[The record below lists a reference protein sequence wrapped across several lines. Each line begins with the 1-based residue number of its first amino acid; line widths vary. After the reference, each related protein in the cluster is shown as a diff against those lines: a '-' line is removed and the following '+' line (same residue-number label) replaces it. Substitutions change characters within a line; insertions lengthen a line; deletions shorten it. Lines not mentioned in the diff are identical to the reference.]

1 MKAAVLFET
10 KGKLSVENVDIS
22 EPKKD
27 EVLVKIKASGLCHTD
42 WETMHGYQPVNLP
55 AIIGHEGAG
64 VVEAVGEGVD
74 NVSVGDNVICSWN
87 PNCGICFY
95 CDNGQ
100 PILCEV
106 QKKYNSQGVLFDGTT
121 RASLNGQN
129 LHYYSLVSTHAEYTI
144 IPKQGAVK
152 VRKDFPLD
160 RASLLG
166 CAVMTGYGGA
176 GNIKPETSVV
186 VIGCGAV
193 GLSAIQGARISGAS
207 KIIAVDIFDNKLEF
221 AKKVGA
227 THTINSK
234 IDNPI
239 EACLEITD
247 GRGVDCAIESAGH
260 NETIRQ
266 TLECSRPGAR
276 IVILGKTPYG
286 VEINL
291 PFYTLMGEREIIRT
305 SYGKSHPRIDFPR
318 LANLYMDGK
327 LYLDEMIT
335 KTYKIEEINEGFDA
349 LERGELARGLV
360 IY

>member
-1 MKAAVLFET
+1 MKKLLLLNTSIVINKNIFSKDPIKLEYGKNRIESYIKGFEA
-10 KGKLSVENVDIS
+10 L
-22 EPKKD
+22 KK
-27 EVLVKIKASGLCHTD
+27 
-42 WETMHGYQPVNLP
+42 
-55 AIIGHEGAG
+55 
-64 VVEAVGEGVD
+64 
-74 NVSVGDNVICSWN
+74 VSI
-87 PNCGICFY
+87 F
-95 CDNGQ
+95 
-100 PILCEV
+100 
-106 QKKYNSQGVLFDGTT
+106 
-121 RASLNGQN
+121 
-129 LHYYSLVSTHAEYTI
+129 
-144 IPKQGAVK
+144 
-152 VRKDFPLD
+152 
-160 RASLLG
+160 
-166 CAVMTGYGGA
+166 
-176 GNIKPETSVV
+176 
-186 VIGCGAV
+186 
-193 GLSAIQGARISGAS
+193 
-207 KIIAVDIFDNKLEF
+207 DIFDNKLEF

-335 KTYKIEEINEGFDA
+335 KTYKLEEINEGFDA

-360 IY
+360 IF

>member
-1 MKAAVLFET
+1 MIFT
-10 KGKLSVENVDIS
+10 KSMSNKIEWDCPDFTESDINYA
-22 EPKKD
+22 
-27 EVLVKIKASGLCHTD
+27 IK
-42 WETMHGYQPVNLP
+42 
-55 AIIGHEGAG
+55 
-64 VVEAVGEGVD
+64 
-74 NVSVGDNVICSWN
+74 
-87 PNCGICFY
+87 
-95 CDNGQ
+95 
-100 PILCEV
+100 
-106 QKKYNSQGVLFDGTT
+106 
-121 RASLNGQN
+121 SLNS
-129 LHYYSLVSTHAEYTI
+129 YI
-144 IPKQGAVK
+144 GAKGPNVE
-152 VRKDFPLD
+152 
-160 RASLLG
+160 LLE
-166 CAVMTGYGGA
+166 
-176 GNIKPETSVV
+176 NS
-186 VIGCGAV
+186 
-193 GLSAIQGARISGAS
+193 
-207 KIIAVDIFDNKLEF
+207 F

-234 IDNPI
+234 TDNPI

-335 KTYKIEEINEGFDA
+335 KTYKLEEINEGFDA

-360 IY
+360 IF